1 MNQASN
7 SHSRNF
13 YNYNGIA
20 YSTDSMRVYSKS
32 PKNTQQYIN
41 RYQPC
46 IYSTMNNIQNLQS
59 LKNQISQLQS
69 VLTQQHRKSSF
80 TRSKADSSANMSN
93 DRSFYTMIKEQLKQV
108 SNLQT
113 IEKETTNL
121 NINQTTQQFK
131 KDYISNNKL
140 LEQDIEK
147 QSKIMTPQG
156 SAAKNTSILKETT
169 NNVIKSEKQQ
179 ALKHLLYPV
188 SETKGDKI
196 IKQNIKLEEQLRVG
210 LQDKL
215 TYLESNKQEKLT
227 KLTQEFKNA
236 KKLLEEDYQNQVQN
250 EIQIFERKL
259 RKLMMSQNK
268 DKKLKRLKK
277 NSLLLNSKLNQ
288 ESPCM
293 SSSQSSEKEIK
304 SSYNLMNTFKKQSDR
319 TQLVSS
325 FKKDSSINKEK
336 KQKVRFEN
344 EQGIRFKT
352 ETENN

>member
-1 MNQASN
+1 MNQASS

-13 YNYNGIA
+13 YNYNGSA

-32 PKNTQQYIN
+32 PKNAQQYIN

-46 IYSTMNNIQNLQS
+46 IYSTMSNIQNLQS

-108 SNLQT
+108 GNLQT
-113 IEKETTNL
+113 IDKETSNQ

-131 KDYISNNKL
+131 KDYISNKK
-140 LEQDIEK
+140 LEQDTEK
-147 QSKIMTPQG
+147 QSKNVTPQG
-156 SAAKNTSILKETT
+156 SAVKNSSILKETT

-188 SETKGDKI
+188 SETKGEKNM
-196 IKQNIKLEEQLRVG
+196 KQNNKLEEQLRVG

-215 TYLESNKQEKLT
+215 SYLEQNKQDKMT
-227 KLTQEFKNA
+227 KLVQEFKNA

-277 NSLLLNSKLNQ
+277 SSLLLNSKLNQ
-288 ESPCM
+288 DSPSQ
-293 SSSQSSEKEIK
+293 SSSPSSEKEIK
-304 SSYNLMNTFKKQSDR
+304 SSYNLMNTFKKSDR
-319 TQLVSS
+319 TQLISS
-325 FKKDSSINKEK
+325 FKKDSSINKDK

-344 EQGIRFKT
+344 EQGTRFKT
-352 ETENN
+352 ETENI

>member
-1 MNQASN
+1 MNQAS
-7 SHSRNF
+7 SSLSRNF
-13 YNYNGIA
+13 YNYNGTA

-32 PKNTQQYIN
+32 PKNAQQYIN

-46 IYSTMNNIQNLQS
+46 IYSTMSNIQNLQS

-80 TRSKADSSANMSN
+80 TRSKADSSANISN

-113 IEKETTNL
+113 IEKDSSIL
-121 NINQTTQQFK
+121 NINQTTQQLK
-131 KDYISNNKL
+131 KDYINNKK
-140 LEQDIEK
+140 LEQDSEK
-147 QSKIMTPQG
+147 QSNIMTPQS
-156 SAAKNTSILKETT
+156 SAVKNQNILKETT

-179 ALKHLLYPV
+179 VLKHLLYPV
-188 SETKGDKI
+188 SETKVDKN
-196 IKQNIKLEEQLRVG
+196 IKQNNKLEEQLRIG

-215 TYLESNKQEKLT
+215 SYLEQNKQEKLS
-227 KLTQEFKNA
+227 KLIQEFKNS
-236 KKLLEEDYQNQVQN
+236 KKILEEDYQNQVQN

-277 NSLLLNSKLNQ
+277 SSLLLNTKLNQ
-288 ESPCM
+288 ESPSQ
-293 SSSQSSEKEIK
+293 SSSQSSENQIK
-304 SSYNLMNTFKKQSDR
+304 TSYNLMNTFKRSDR
-319 TQLVSS
+319 TQLISS
-325 FKKDSSINKEK
+325 FKKDSSINKDK

-344 EQGIRFKT
+344 EQGTRFKT

>member
-1 MNQASN
+1 MNQAS
-7 SHSRNF
+7 SSLSRNF
-13 YNYNGIA
+13 YNYNGTA

-32 PKNTQQYIN
+32 PKNAQQYIN

-46 IYSTMNNIQNLQS
+46 IYSTMSNIQNLQS

-80 TRSKADSSANMSN
+80 TRSKADSSANISN

-113 IEKETTNL
+113 IEKDSSIL

-131 KDYISNNKL
+131 KDYINNKK
-140 LEQDIEK
+140 LEQDSEK
-147 QSKIMTPQG
+147 QSNIMTPQG
-156 SAAKNTSILKETT
+156 SAVKNQSILKETT

-179 ALKHLLYPV
+179 VLKHLLYPV
-188 SETKGDKI
+188 SETKVDKN
-196 IKQNIKLEEQLRVG
+196 IKQNNKLEEQLRIG

-215 TYLESNKQEKLT
+215 SYLEQNKQEKLS
-227 KLTQEFKNA
+227 KLIQEFKNS

-277 NSLLLNSKLNQ
+277 SSLLLNTKLNQ
-288 ESPCM
+288 ESPSQ
-293 SSSQSSEKEIK
+293 SSSQSLENQIK
-304 SSYNLMNTFKKQSDR
+304 TSYNLMNTFKRSDR
-319 TQLVSS
+319 TQLISS
-325 FKKDSSINKEK
+325 FKKDSSINKDK

-344 EQGIRFKT
+344 EQGTRFKT

>member
-13 YNYNGIA
+13 YNYNGSA

-32 PKNTQQYIN
+32 PKNAQQYIN

-46 IYSTMNNIQNLQS
+46 IYSTQSNIQNLQS

-93 DRSFYTMIKEQLKQV
+93 DRSFYTLIKEQLKQV
-108 SNLQT
+108 NNLQT
-113 IEKETTNL
+113 IEKETKNQ
-121 NINQTTQQFK
+121 NINQITQQFK
-131 KDYISNNKL
+131 KDYINNKKF
-140 LEQDIEK
+140 EQDTET
-147 QSKIMTPQG
+147 QSKNQTPQG
-156 SAAKNTSILKETT
+156 SAAKNTNVLIETT
-169 NNVIKSEKQQ
+169 NNVNKSEKQQ
-179 ALKHLLYPV
+179 ALKHLLYPAT
-188 SETKGDKI
+188 EIKREI
-196 IKQNIKLEEQLRVG
+196 NIKQNNILEEQLRVK
-210 LQDKL
+210 LQHKL
-215 TYLESNKQEKLT
+215 SCLEQNKKEKLI
-227 KLTQEFKNA
+227 KLAQEFKNA

-259 RKLMMSQNK
+259 RKLMMIQNK

-277 NSLLLNSKLNQ
+277 SSLLLNTKLNI
-288 ESPCM
+288 ESPSQ
-293 SSSQSSEKEIK
+293 SSSSPQSEKEIK
-304 SSYNLMNTFKKQSDR
+304 ISYNLMNSFKKQDR
-319 TQLVSS
+319 TKLISS

-344 EQGIRFKT
+344 EQGTRFKT